1 MLSLA
6 ERGATG
12 KAILLPS
19 GEKVSAKQ
27 TDEGGATG

>member
-1 MLSLA
+1 M
-6 ERGATG
+6 ERGG
-12 KAILLPS
+12 VMGVLLPS